1 MARTGSGQQCPDAKG
16 GSHDLKPKRVPRRNP
31 SDFTTRRLCCAL
43 HTPALAQ
50 TSLGIPGVLAPGVVP
65 ELVQGG
71 FTALEGPVGAA
82 DGTVYFSD
90 RMPDRTYHLG
100 LDGKITVYQE
110 NTGAAN
116 GLAFTRDGDM
126 VRAEGGAKRIGK
138 LTRDGK
144 VSVLTDSYNG
154 KPLVSP
160 NDLIVDAKGGI
171 YFTDPGPR
179 PIMPG
184 RPTNVY
190 YLPAGA
196 KEPILIDDQ
205 NPRPNGLTLT
215 LDGRTLLVDN
225 TVGPVVFAFDVQS
238 DGTVKNRRPF
248 LQLQDIPAGKESGAD
263 GMAIDREGRIY
274 VTSVVGIQVFD
285 SAGKYL
291 GRLRGA
297 RNLAFG
303 GPDKRTLYL
312 TAADGFFRVKM
323 LSQGPERLGK

>member
-1 MARTGSGQQCPDAKG
+1 MIWNRSRSSVRILRISRLAVFVA
-16 GSHDLKPKRVPRRNP
+16 L
-31 SDFTTRRLCCAL
+31 FTS
-43 HTPALAQ
+43 PALAQ
-50 TSLGIPGVLAPGVVP
+50 TLPGIPGVLAPGVEP

-71 FTALEGPVGAA
+71 LKALEGPVAAA
-82 DGTVYFSD
+82 DGTIYFSD
-90 RMPDRTYHLG
+90 RMPDRIYHLG

-126 VRAEGGAKRIGK
+126 VKAEGGAKRIGK
-138 LTRDGK
+138 VTRDGK

-179 PIMPG
+179 PIVPG

-248 LQLQDIPAGKESGAD
+248 LQLQDIPADKESGAD
-263 GMAIDREGRIY
+263 GMAIDRDGRIY

-285 SAGKYL
+285 PAGKYL

-312 TAADGFFRVKM
+312 TAPDGLFRVKM